1 MQARCLHLHNTTES
15 HGATEA
21 SNLFIFQSQ
30 SVKLTYAHTQKK
42 GLNGFSKPPKQNKI
56 YAHPLFPRLIKK
68 IKKSSSSLCL
78 YF

>member
-1 MQARCLHLHNTTES
+1 MVQA
-15 HGATEA
+15 EA

-30 SVKLTYAHTQKK
+30 SVKLTYAHTKK

-68 IKKSSSSLCL
+68 KKNNKNLHHLSACT
-78 YF
+78 FKAE